1 MIKTYYTFLSVRALH
16 LCLLCMGFVSCQGC
30 VGDVYL
36 EELGVPFRAL
46 DAETEVVRQE
56 VWAAVGALR
65 HVTVP
70 EIDVEIRWLDYRNFR
85 TSSRYIVCGPT
96 ALDPE
101 PCPGIR
107 AYAWTWVAK
116 STNGDGKLAQI
127 TLPITGLLPDQYRP
141 LLVHELI
148 HAALHAIGASL
159 DYQHEDAALWRL
171 EGEI

>member
-1 MIKTYYTFLSVRALH
+1 
-16 LCLLCMGFVSCQGC
+16 MGSCQGC
-30 VGDVYL
+30 IGDVYL
-36 EELGVPFRAL
+36 EELGPAFAPL

-70 EIDVEIRWLDYRNFR
+70 NIDVEVRYLDYKHFR
-85 TSSRYIVCGPT
+85 TSSRYVVCGPT

-101 PCPGIR
+101 PCAGIR
-107 AYAWTWVAK
+107 AYAWTWVAE
-116 STNGDGKLAQI
+116 SQNGTGRLAQI

-148 HAALHAIGASL
+148 HAALHSMGASL
-159 DYQHEDAALWRL
+159 DYQHEDVALWRL
-171 EGEI
+171 AGEI